1 MGKKARKSKKNK
13 VMKVDQAKQELEQET
28 VSASTTAETKSDALQ
43 EPVKP
48 IEEKTAPVVVAAVP
62 AEESKK
68 ISEPPKSAE
77 KEESKPEPQKAESK
91 KTGETKP
98 VKKSAAKKATSTT
111 KTKTEP
117 KATKNPK
124 AKKTEDTAK
133 KASDKKSVAP
143 KTAKKVPAAKVEPAK
158 KPGRKP
164 MTAAEKAANAKARA
178 EEKKKADAMTPTL
191 TMQYGGRDIDVK
203 SLVQAAKDD
212 FKANHKRTLLT
223 ELNLYL
229 KPEDSTMYYVANGS
243 VEGKISF

>member
-1 MGKKARKSKKNK
+1 MGKNAKKSKKNK
-13 VMKVDQAKQELEQET
+13 AMKANQANQKLAQES
-28 VSASTTAETKSDALQ
+28 VSAVTTTEPKSDALQ
-43 EPVKP
+43 GPIKP

-62 AEESKK
+62 VEENKK
-68 ISEPPKSAE
+68 IDEAPKTAETKKTGKTKPAKKPAAKTVAE
-77 KEESKPEPQKAESK
+77 KEA
-91 KTGETKP
+91 
-98 VKKSAAKKATSTT
+98 
-111 KTKTEP
+111 
-117 KATKNPK
+117 
-124 AKKTEDTAK
+124 
-133 KASDKKSVAP
+133 VAP
-143 KTAKKVPAAKVEPAK
+143 KTAQKALAAKAEPVK

-203 SLVQAAKDD
+203 ALVQAAKDD

-243 VEGKISF
+243 VEGKRARSGFELLISNNMLN